1 MKLID
6 RDELV
11 RILNKRRE
19 FYCDNTPDSFSKL
32 SYPDKCRVDML
43 DTCISDAFN
52 IPSKS
57 FDSVIEEIKAKCDD
71 INEVAKGLNYV
82 QCRTIQ
88 DSLADIMS
96 VLYKH
101 ISGKESQ

>member
-43 DTCISDAFN
+43 DTCIADAFN
-52 IPSKS
+52 VPSKS
-57 FDSVIEEIKAKCDD
+57 FDSIIEDIKKDIETLREGEQQIYGKESWNFVGKCLEIID
-71 INEVAKGLNYV
+71 
-82 QCRTIQ
+82 
-88 DSLADIMS
+88 
-96 VLYKH
+96 KH
-101 ISGKESQ
+101 ISGKENE

>member
-19 FYCDNTPDSFSKL
+19 FYCDNTPDSFNKL

-57 FDSVIEEIKAKCDD
+57 FDSVIEDIKAEIGARVFDIQATSDKYFDGVDD
-71 INEVAKGLNYV
+71 VM
-82 QCRTIQ
+82 
-88 DSLADIMS
+88 DI
-96 VLYKH
+96 VDEIIDNH
-101 ISGKESQ
+101 ISGKENE

>member
-43 DTCISDAFN
+43 DTCISDTFN

-57 FDSVIEEIKAKCDD
+57 FDSVIEDIKVD
-71 INEVAKGLNYV
+71 IYKSCCFNEGTQFAKGLLTAI
-82 QCRTIQ
+82 RII
-88 DSLADIMS
+88 D
-96 VLYKH
+96 KH
-101 ISGKESQ
+101 IIGKEDTNEDRTN

>member
-43 DTCISDAFN
+43 DTCIADAFN

-57 FDSVIEEIKAKCDD
+57 FDSIIEDIKAEIDNLDVSDLGKMGIITAIFEIID
-71 INEVAKGLNYV
+71 
-82 QCRTIQ
+82 RR
-88 DSLADIMS
+88 
-96 VLYKH
+96 
-101 ISGKESQ
+101 ISEK

>member
-57 FDSVIEEIKAKCDD
+57 FDSVIEDIKAEIDRFSDEHYSDQLWKEDVFEIID
-71 INEVAKGLNYV
+71 KY
-82 QCRTIQ
+82 
-88 DSLADIMS
+88 
-96 VLYKH
+96 

>member
-52 IPSKS
+52 VPSKS
-57 FDSVIEEIKAKCDD
+57 FDSVIEDIKAEIEETYREVLKDD
-71 INEVAKGLNYV
+71 INYAEGLE
-82 QCRTIQ
+82 RAWIII
-88 DSLADIMS
+88 DR
-96 VLYKH
+96 H
-101 ISGKESQ
+101 ISGKGNNG

>member
-6 RDELV
+6 RDEFV

-43 DTCISDAFN
+43 DTCISDVFN

-57 FDSVIEEIKAKCDD
+57 FDSVISEIETDMSHFCFDDWGNENATWTDIKGILRGKA
-71 INEVAKGLNYV
+71 NE
-82 QCRTIQ
+82 
-88 DSLADIMS
+88 
-96 VLYKH
+96 
-101 ISGKESQ
+101 